1 MGFVESVRFIESQ
14 PRDAIT
20 VMTVYAGL
28 EGLEPGDY
36 AIAGDEFIRV
46 GEAGKYGNP
55 VWAMGE
61 SCS

>member
-1 MGFVESVRFIESQ
+1 MGAESARIIESR
-14 PRDAIT
+14 PIT
-20 VMTVYAGL
+20 VMTVYAGI

-55 VWAMGE
+55 VWARGE

>member
-1 MGFVESVRFIESQ
+1 MGAESARIIESR
-14 PRDAIT
+14 PIT
-20 VMTVYAGL
+20 VMTVYAGI

-36 AIAGDEFIRV
+36 AIAGDELIRV